1 MSLIYGY
8 DEAISINTVNGVI
21 EANTVKI
28 NKNKN
33 DIAKLTQGSSVIKI
47 KIKRPP
53 VIL

>member
-1 MSLIYGY
+1 MSLINGY
-8 DEAISINTVNGVI
+8 SDREDNDNV

-28 NKNKN
+28 NKNNN

-47 KIKRPP
+47 KRPP